1 MLLVCLCGMLAIALT
16 LGFSF
21 SSNDTSDD
29 DDSIHMDD
37 NTQFRVPDLIRD
49 KVGDGSCTASSGFPI
64 LH

>member
-1 MLLVCLCGMLAIALT
+1 MLLVCLCGMLAMALT
-16 LGFSF
+16 LGFYL

-49 KVGDGSCTASSGFPI
+49 KVGDGSCTAASGFPI